1 MTGSA
6 LSRSAAQSAVPGWRL
21 LLGALHLHVD
31 LDTFPAALD
40 FVTRVGKLALPYSEP
55 PSIDIR
61 GSRVHLALTTPSLG
75 GVTERDVLLANE
87 ISALLVYLG
96 HVPDHGRLTAVE
108 IAVDALDRTA
118 VAPFWAAVLGYVAD
132 GEAALA
138 DPSRLLPGV
147 WFQQMDEPR
156 PQRNR
161 LHLDVTVPR
170 RAGLLG
176 ARGRRGERGLR
187 QHVAGPGLTGRGRS
201 TPAAE
206 TRRAWFARCDSAH
219 IPGRRWSQEP

>member
-161 LHLDVTVPR
+161 LHLDVTVPHDEAPR
-170 RAGLLG
+170 RVAAALAAG
-176 ARGRRGERGLR
+176 GRLVSDDAAPAFWVLADAEGNEACISTW
-187 QHVAGPGLTGRGRS
+187 QGR
-201 TPAAE
+201 
-206 TRRAWFARCDSAH
+206 D
-219 IPGRRWSQEP
+219 